1 MQLKFWGC
9 VIACVGLG
17 GAGMAL
23 KATDRRHPDLGVDKR
38 DERKVPPAPGQRP
51 VTPTTNQNS
60 TGTRSPP
67 ASAPLQANI
76 LAADDLNQEWDDLK
90 DVERMEY
97 LESRFGTALAAIEL
111 RRSAGRDP
119 FNYAA
124 RTGAVEG

>member
-1 MQLKFWGC
+1 MTEEVLKSFQAGIMASGE
-9 VIACVGLG
+9 VG
-17 GAGMAL
+17 GAPWAHREGRM
-23 KATDRRHPDLGVDKR
+23 R
-38 DERKVPPAPGQRP
+38 
-51 VTPTTNQNS
+51 
-60 TGTRSPP
+60 
-67 ASAPLQANI
+67 
-76 LAADDLNQEWDDLK
+76 ADDLNQEWDDLK